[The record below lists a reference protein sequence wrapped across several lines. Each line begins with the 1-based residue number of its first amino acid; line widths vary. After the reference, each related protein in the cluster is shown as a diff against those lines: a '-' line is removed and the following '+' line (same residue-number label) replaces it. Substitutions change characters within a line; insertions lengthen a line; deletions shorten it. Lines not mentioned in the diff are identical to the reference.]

1 MTTYELLERCN
12 NSNEDLFFEFIHDLN
27 KMSYIFES
35 DKLTYSD
42 IERIRKIVRIYIL
55 AFYRIIILNT
65 YFFLNYKKTMI
76 KSLDPLGEVLTKKEI
91 KFLAE
96 IFTDAWY
103 SLDIENM
110 NEEGKSLFISIEQKI
125 KELNNA

>member
-1 MTTYELLERCN
+1 
-12 NSNEDLFFEFIHDLN
+12 
-27 KMSYIFES
+27 
-35 DKLTYSD
+35 
-42 IERIRKIVRIYIL
+42 
-55 AFYRIIILNT
+55 
-65 YFFLNYKKTMI
+65 MI
-76 KSLDPLGEVLTKKEI
+76 KSLAPLGEVLTKKEI

-110 NEEGKSLFISIEQKI
+110 NEEGKALFISIEQKI

>member
-1 MTTYELLERCN
+1 
-12 NSNEDLFFEFIHDLN
+12 
-27 KMSYIFES
+27 
-35 DKLTYSD
+35 
-42 IERIRKIVRIYIL
+42 
-55 AFYRIIILNT
+55 
-65 YFFLNYKKTMI
+65 MI

-103 SLDIENM
+103 SLEIENM
-110 NEEGKSLFISIEQKI
+110 NEEGKSLFISIEKKI

>member
-1 MTTYELLERCN
+1 
-12 NSNEDLFFEFIHDLN
+12 
-27 KMSYIFES
+27 
-35 DKLTYSD
+35 
-42 IERIRKIVRIYIL
+42 
-55 AFYRIIILNT
+55 
-65 YFFLNYKKTMI
+65 MI

-103 SLDIENM
+103 ALNVENLDQESQ
-110 NEEGKSLFISIEQKI
+110 KLFISIEQKI

>member
-1 MTTYELLERCN
+1 
-12 NSNEDLFFEFIHDLN
+12 
-27 KMSYIFES
+27 
-35 DKLTYSD
+35 
-42 IERIRKIVRIYIL
+42 
-55 AFYRIIILNT
+55 
-65 YFFLNYKKTMI
+65 MI
-76 KSLDPLGEVLTKKEI
+76 KSLDPLGKVLTKKEI

-110 NEEGKSLFISIEQKI
+110 NEEGKALFISIEKKI

>member
-1 MTTYELLERCN
+1 
-12 NSNEDLFFEFIHDLN
+12 
-27 KMSYIFES
+27 
-35 DKLTYSD
+35 
-42 IERIRKIVRIYIL
+42 
-55 AFYRIIILNT
+55 
-65 YFFLNYKKTMI
+65 MI

-103 SLDIENM
+103 SLDIENLDQ
-110 NEEGKSLFISIEQKI
+110 ESQKLFISIEKKI

>member
-1 MTTYELLERCN
+1 
-12 NSNEDLFFEFIHDLN
+12 
-27 KMSYIFES
+27 
-35 DKLTYSD
+35 
-42 IERIRKIVRIYIL
+42 
-55 AFYRIIILNT
+55 
-65 YFFLNYKKTMI
+65 MI

-110 NEEGKSLFISIEQKI
+110 NEEGNSLFISIEKKI

>member
-1 MTTYELLERCN
+1 
-12 NSNEDLFFEFIHDLN
+12 
-27 KMSYIFES
+27 
-35 DKLTYSD
+35 
-42 IERIRKIVRIYIL
+42 
-55 AFYRIIILNT
+55 
-65 YFFLNYKKTMI
+65 MI

-110 NEEGKSLFISIEQKI
+110 NEEGKSLFISIEKKI
-125 KELNNA
+125 KELNDG

>member
-1 MTTYELLERCN
+1 
-12 NSNEDLFFEFIHDLN
+12 
-27 KMSYIFES
+27 
-35 DKLTYSD
+35 
-42 IERIRKIVRIYIL
+42 
-55 AFYRIIILNT
+55 
-65 YFFLNYKKTMI
+65 MI
-76 KSLDPLGEVLTKKEI
+76 KSLDPLGEVLTKKEA

-110 NEEGKSLFISIEQKI
+110 NEEGKSLFISIEKKI

>member
-1 MTTYELLERCN
+1 
-12 NSNEDLFFEFIHDLN
+12 
-27 KMSYIFES
+27 
-35 DKLTYSD
+35 
-42 IERIRKIVRIYIL
+42 
-55 AFYRIIILNT
+55 
-65 YFFLNYKKTMI
+65 MI

-110 NEEGKSLFISIEQKI
+110 NEEGKSLSSFLLKKKKLRS
-125 KELNNA
+125 

>member
-1 MTTYELLERCN
+1 
-12 NSNEDLFFEFIHDLN
+12 
-27 KMSYIFES
+27 
-35 DKLTYSD
+35 
-42 IERIRKIVRIYIL
+42 
-55 AFYRIIILNT
+55 
-65 YFFLNYKKTMI
+65 MI

-103 SLDIENM
+103 SLDIENLDQ
-110 NEEGKSLFISIEQKI
+110 ESQKLFISIEQKI

>member
-1 MTTYELLERCN
+1 ML
-12 NSNEDLFFEFIHDLN
+12 I
-27 KMSYIFES
+27 
-35 DKLTYSD
+35 
-42 IERIRKIVRIYIL
+42 
-55 AFYRIIILNT
+55 
-65 YFFLNYKKTMI
+65 MI

-103 SLDIENM
+103 SLDIENLDQ
-110 NEEGKSLFISIEQKI
+110 ESQKLFISIEKKI

>member
-1 MTTYELLERCN
+1 
-12 NSNEDLFFEFIHDLN
+12 
-27 KMSYIFES
+27 
-35 DKLTYSD
+35 
-42 IERIRKIVRIYIL
+42 
-55 AFYRIIILNT
+55 
-65 YFFLNYKKTMI
+65 MI

-110 NEEGKSLFISIEQKI
+110 NEEGKSLFISIEKKIKKKI

>member
-1 MTTYELLERCN
+1 MTKSKRQTVILEN
-12 NSNEDLFFEFIHDLN
+12 
-27 KMSYIFES
+27 
-35 DKLTYSD
+35 
-42 IERIRKIVRIYIL
+42 
-55 AFYRIIILNT
+55 
-65 YFFLNYKKTMI
+65 
-76 KSLDPLGEVLTKKEI
+76 DPLGEVLTKKEI